1 MLFVYLKWNLHI
13 TISTAELKNRI
24 QLFVDKADDR
34 VLSIVNSVFEHYYQ
48 DETVAYHPDGSPMTR
63 KEYKM
68 ALDLSEAQIK
78 KGDFT
83 SVEEFEAEE
92 D

>member
-1 MLFVYLKWNLHI
+1 MLIMKTV
-13 TISTAELKNRI
+13 ELKSRI
-24 QLFVDKADDR
+24 QSFIDKADDR
-34 VLSIVNSVFEHYYQ
+34 VLSIVNSVFENYFQ

-68 ALDLSEAQIK
+68 ALDLSEEQIK
-78 KGDFT
+78 KGDFI

-92 D
+92 N